1 MKIVVTGAGGLLG
14 WHASARIHAINCAAM
29 HKGKPKPHELVALN
43 RNTFNDDEKLYA
55 GLVGADAVL
64 HFAGINRGRNED
76 IEAGNPEIARR
87 LSQYCMKANVRP
99 HVVHSN
105 STQSVDDTPYG
116 RSKRIASEILSCM
129 EEHTLISSAKFI
141 WRGAR
146 PRYNNVTA
154 TFIEALIKESASAD

>member
-64 HFAGINRGRNED
+64 HFAES
-76 IEAGNPEIARR
+76 IEVETRILRQAILR
-87 LSQYCMKANVRP
+87 LPDVFPN
-99 HVVHSN
+99 
-105 STQSVDDTPYG
+105 
-116 RSKRIASEILSCM
+116 
-129 EEHTLISSAKFI
+129 
-141 WRGAR
+141 
-146 PRYNNVTA
+146 TA
-154 TFIEALIKESASAD
+154 